1 MNDYQ
6 TRRASTVLAIPA
18 CFLFAALLL
27 AACQSTSAPADVA
40 SAPGTVS
47 GSDADYP
54 YRILAYV
61 GGRTDIWTVDAEKLT
76 HINYAFSQVN
86 DSGEAYFRN
95 PNTPAHLAQ
104 IQALKAKN
112 PDLKLLVS
120 VGGWGADGFSDA
132 ALTESSREKF
142 SRSAVEM
149 VKNYGLDGF
158 DVDWEFP
165 GQPGP
170 GIVFREEDKENFTLM
185 LQSLREHLDA
195 LSDERGLTGD
205 DRYLLTIASNDN
217 QRFFD
222 HTEMDKLHVYLDFVN
237 VMTYDMFS
245 SGSSTTGHHTG
256 LYQSAGPNAP
266 TRTTEAAIQRHLD
279 AGIPPRKI
287 VVGTAFY
294 GRGWA
299 GVEPE
304 NNGLYQPYERF
315 AGAWGY
321 DEITREF
328 NESTGYER
336 HWDDAAKAPYLWN
349 PDSTIMISYDD
360 PESLSH
366 KADFVR
372 DRGIGGI
379 MYWEQSHD
387 PDQILLDAIYQNLRN

>member
-1 MNDYQ
+1 MGSMP
-6 TRRASTVLAIPA
+6 AKCLLSAVLIGG
-18 CFLFAALLL
+18 FALS
-27 AACQSTSAPADVA
+27 ACQTTRVTP
-40 SAPGTVS
+40 S
-47 GSDADYP
+47 GEDYP

-76 HINYAFSQVN
+76 HINYAFARVN
-86 DSGEAYFRN
+86 DDGEVYLHN
-95 PNTPAHLAQ
+95 PNSPGHLAQ

-112 PDLKLLVS
+112 PDLKVLVS

-142 SRSAVEM
+142 SQSAVEL

-170 GIVFREEDKENFTLM
+170 GIVYREEDKETFTLM
-185 LQSLREHLDA
+185 LASLREHLDA
-195 LSDERGLTGD
+195 LSDQRGRTGD
-205 DRYLLTIASNDN
+205 NRYLLTIASNDN

-222 HTEMDKLHVYLDFVN
+222 HTEMDKLHVYLDFIN

-256 LYQSAGPNAP
+256 LYQSEGPDAP
-266 TRTTEAAIQRHLD
+266 TRTTEDAIQRHLD

-294 GRGWA
+294 GRGWS
-299 GVEPE
+299 GVNPE
-304 NNGLYQPYERF
+304 NNGLYQPYEEF
-315 AGAWGY
+315 AGAWGFAQIMR
-321 DEITREF
+321 DF
-328 NESTGYER
+328 NESTGFQRY
-336 HWDDAAKAPYLWN
+336 WDDAAKAPYLWN
-349 PDSTIMISYDD
+349 ADSTMFISYDD
-360 PESLSH
+360 PESLRH
-366 KADFVR
+366 KAEFVR
-372 DRGIGGI
+372 RMGIGGI

-387 PDQILLDAIYQNLRN
+387 PEQVLLAAIYENLRRP